1 MEKSSSQLVE
11 LLILSPN
18 VSKLACGLKMA
29 YMSDELYPYLENK
42 ACSLVWII
50 FASRKLMLDY
60 QRKSFEYTFIWQLIS
75 SKLKYRSPSNKSVNC
90 ILFIPIYLA
99 LNIKYK
105 TNNR

>member
-1 MEKSSSQLVE
+1 MVITCRLDYCKHKILTALNGFFSNVNISTVFLEKSSSQLVE

-50 FASRKLMLDY
+50 FASRKLMLD
-60 QRKSFEYTFIWQLIS
+60 RLPKKII
-75 SKLKYRSPSNKSVNC
+75 
-90 ILFIPIYLA
+90 
-99 LNIKYK
+99 
-105 TNNR
+105 